1 MVIRPDVAC
10 VADALAPEIGRE
22 REYRLV
28 GDFGARTDAG
38 RSRGQLQPCEDLLFV
53 DQVVLAVNSSTSRT
67 NFGSVRIV
75 PTLWPPEPGMVPSW

>member
-1 MVIRPDVAC
+1 MVIRPDVAR

-22 REYRLV
+22 REYRFV
-28 GDFGARTDAG
+28 GDSGARTDAG

-53 DQVVLAVNSSTSRT
+53 DQVVAGSTRRT